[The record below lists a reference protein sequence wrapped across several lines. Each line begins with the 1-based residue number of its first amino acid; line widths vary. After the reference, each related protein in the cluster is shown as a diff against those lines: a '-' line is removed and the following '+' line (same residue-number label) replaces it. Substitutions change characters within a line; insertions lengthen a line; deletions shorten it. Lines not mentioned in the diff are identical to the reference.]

1 MNKILI
7 TGTSGFVGSRVAR
20 ALQDRYELLTPSH
33 GECDITRLE
42 AVEAYVGQHHPEAI
56 LHLAAISDTGYC
68 EQHPEESMA
77 VNVQGVVH
85 MAEAAARYGC
95 KLVWFSSD
103 QVYNGNCELGPLS
116 EEVDVCPENHYGRH
130 KLLAEKEALK
140 RCPDSV
146 ALRATWMYDVRREG
160 MPTHNNFVLNIEEA
174 LRQGTP
180 LRFTT
185 REYRGITW
193 VNEVVKNIPYTLS
206 LPGGVYNFGAEN
218 DRNTYDT
225 ARAYLD
231 IIGCSTPD
239 IAVPDHERFA
249 AHVRNISISMHKAVE
264 ASSGAI
270 QFASTVEGLK
280 SFLIMNHEGSCKRR
294 SNFDEVNS

>member
-42 AVEAYVGQHHPEAI
+42 AVEEYVRRHRPEVI
-56 LHLAAISDTGYC
+56 LHLAALSNTGYC
-68 EQHPEESMA
+68 EQHPEESLR
-77 VNVQGVVH
+77 VNVQGVAH
-85 MAEAAARYGC
+85 MAEVAARYGC

-103 QVYNGNCELGPLS
+103 QVYNGNHEQGLLT
-116 EEVDVCPENHYGRH
+116 EEIAVCPENHYGRH
-130 KLLAEKEALK
+130 KLLAEEEALR

-146 ALRATWMYDVRREG
+146 ALRATWMYDARREG
-160 MPTHNNFVLNIEEA
+160 MHTHNNFVLNIEEA
-174 LRQGTP
+174 ISQHTSLP
-180 LRFTT
+180 MAT

-193 VNEVVKNIPYTLS
+193 VDEVVSNIPHTWQ

-218 DRNTYDT
+218 TRNTYDT

-231 IIGCSTPD
+231 IIGCTQPD
-239 IAVPDHERFA
+239 IVVPDHERFA
-249 AHVRNISISMHKAVE
+249 AHVRNISISMHKATV
-264 ASSGAI
+264 ASGGAI
-270 QFASTVEGLK
+270 RFHDTVEGL
-280 SFLIMNHEGSCKRR
+280 RR
-294 SNFDEVNS
+294 FVASR

>member
-42 AVEAYVGQHHPEAI
+42 AVEEYVRQHRPEVI
-56 LHLAAISDTGYC
+56 LHLAALSNTGYC
-68 EQHPEESMA
+68 EQHPEESLR
-77 VNVQGVVH
+77 VNVQGVAH
-85 MAEAAARYGC
+85 MAEVAARYGC

-103 QVYNGNCELGPLS
+103 QVYNGNHEQGLLT
-116 EEVDVCPENHYGRH
+116 EEIAVCPENHYGRH
-130 KLLAEKEALK
+130 KLLAEEEALR

-146 ALRATWMYDVRREG
+146 ALRATWMYDARREG
-160 MPTHNNFVLNIEEA
+160 MHTHNNFVLNIEEA
-174 LRQGTP
+174 ISQHTSLP
-180 LRFTT
+180 MAT

-193 VNEVVKNIPYTLS
+193 VDEVVSNIPHTWQ

-218 DRNTYDT
+218 TRNTYDT

-231 IIGCSTPD
+231 IVGCTMPD
-239 IAVPDHERFA
+239 IVVPDHERFA
-249 AHVRNISISMHKAVE
+249 AHVRNISISMHKATE
-264 ASSGAI
+264 ASGGAI
-270 QFASTVEGLK
+270 RFLDTVEGL
-280 SFLIMNHEGSCKRR
+280 RR
-294 SNFDEVNS
+294 FVSSQRLV

>member
-42 AVEAYVGQHHPEAI
+42 AVEDYVRRHRPEVI
-56 LHLAAISDTGYC
+56 LHLAALSNTGYC
-68 EQHPEESMA
+68 EQHPEESLR

-85 MAEAAARYGC
+85 MAEVAARYGC

-103 QVYNGNCELGPLS
+103 QVYNGNHEQGLLT
-116 EEVDVCPENHYGRH
+116 EEIAVCPENHYGRH
-130 KLLAEKEALK
+130 KLLAEEEALS

-146 ALRATWMYDVRREG
+146 ALRATWMYDARREG
-160 MPTHNNFVLNIEEA
+160 MHTHNNFVLNIEEA
-174 LRQGTP
+174 ISQHSSLP
-180 LRFTT
+180 MAT

-193 VNEVVKNIPYTLS
+193 VDEVVSNIPHTWQ

-218 DRNTYDT
+218 TRNTYDT

-231 IIGCSTPD
+231 IVGCTQPD
-239 IAVPDHERFA
+239 IVVPDHERFA
-249 AHVRNISISMHKAVE
+249 AHVRNISISMHKATE
-264 ASSGAI
+264 ASGGAI
-270 QFASTVEGLK
+270 RFLDTVEGL
-280 SFLIMNHEGSCKRR
+280 RR
-294 SNFDEVNS
+294 FVSSRRLV